1 VKELEWLGYEE
12 EAEKPRNVLIGFLAK
27 VQTER
32 NGRQGDQ
39 MRL

>member
-1 VKELEWLGYEE
+1 
-12 EAEKPRNVLIGFLAK
+12 VLIGFLAK

-39 MRL
+39 MRLW